1 MKSIHVCFPIRFKK
15 LTNATAKLAAD
26 LIPVNN
32 LFAHWVKEIDITR
45 YGTNKRLIRTT
56 IP

>member
-15 LTNATAKLAAD
+15 LTNATGKLAAD

-32 LFAHWVKEIDITR
+32 LFALWVKEIDITR